1 MENYARTRNVSDS
14 VGIASSNV
22 LEPVVSIQKIEE
34 AVCITLC
41 AATYVG
47 IRYIFCVKCKQ

>member
-22 LEPVVSIQKIEE
+22 LEPVVSIQEIEE
-34 AVCITLC
+34 AVCSTLC
-41 AATYVG
+41 AAIYVA